1 MNHDPRAVGERPGS
15 NDDGLR
21 TLFFDG
27 LPTMIGIVTLISQPF
42 AQDSLRAMF
51 GSQREPPTWPPILV
65 AALASLLLAVYRLRI
80 VRRASAPQCAIC
92 VPVLALIIFASY
104 ATGNNAVFFAKQGYL
119 HAGAEQEM
127 TALRQER
134 DVLQEKL
141 KTAEATLMTISQALG
156 VPAPGGG
163 TPQSAA
169 PSRLGFLRRLGP
181 EAAYAQAPRPQ
192 PGESRRPEKI
202 DVQKLQDALRGYQ
215 KQQEVLDQR
224 LKEIKQQQEK
234 ARETQQQPPLIKS
247 W

>member
-1 MNHDPRAVGERPGS
+1 MNHDPRPAAERPGS
-15 NDDGLR
+15 DADGLR
-21 TLFFDG
+21 ALFFDG

-51 GSQREPPTWPPILV
+51 GSQSEPPKWPPILV
-65 AALASLLLAVYRLRI
+65 AALGSLLLAVYRLWI
-80 VRRASAPQCAIC
+80 VRRSSAPQCAIC

-104 ATGNNAVFFAKQGYL
+104 VTGNNAVFFAKQGYL
-119 HAGAEQEM
+119 RPGAEEEI

-141 KTAEATLMTISQALG
+141 KTAEGTLTTISQALN

-163 TPQSAA
+163 KPQSAV
-169 PSRLGFLRRLGP
+169 PSRLGFLRTLGP
-181 EAAYAQAPRPQ
+181 EEAYAQEPRPQ
-192 PGESRRPEKI
+192 PSESRRPEKI
-202 DVQKLQDALRGYQ
+202 DVQKLQDALRGYE

-224 LKEIKQQQEK
+224 LKEIKQQQK